1 MCLDHCGMATR
12 LDRMCLIQQQNI
24 QSRRP
29 PQVKYSKNEIHS
41 RVYRIPEIRFEDQRL
56 TSFAGLVI
64 FQSLFYHLNLK
75 ERLWRC
81 FAHLKMSPIFGHH
94 VVVLLLIVHLLIG
107 YRRLREINY
116 YRDDPMVKRLLGLNR
131 IPDVATVSRALATV
145 DGASIEKIR
154 QVCRAIVI
162 ERLRQ
167 ITLYRLTLDFD
178 GSVSSTQGR
187 GVEGTAVGFNKKKKG
202 ARSYYPLFCTIAQT
216 GQVFDVY
223 HRPGNVHDSHE
234 AKGFLLD
241 CIRILRQELPWVKIE
256 IRMDS
261 AFFSDEMVTLID
273 GLGVEFTL
281 SVPFE
286 RFVELKRMIEG
297 RKRWRR
303 FNETW
308 SFFETRWKPK
318 SWSNR
323 YRFLFIRQKCKKIY
337 KGPIQLDLF
346 IPHEYGY
353 EFTVIVTNKQTTMKK
368 VLMFHHGRG
377 YQEKIFGEMKSQS
390 QMDYVA
396 VRRLCGN
403 QLYLMASV
411 LAHNLAREL
420 QIITKPKSRGTTEKR
435 SALWAFEEL
444 GTIRHHLLQRAGR
457 LTEPHGKLTL
467 TMNPNA
473 AVKEDLIQFLDAL
486 KKAA

>member
-1 MCLDHCGMATR
+1 MATR
-12 LDRMCLIQQQNI
+12 LDKMCLTEQQKI
-24 QSRRP
+24 QSWRP
-29 PQVKYSKNEIHS
+29 PQVKYSKNEIYS
-41 RVYRIPEIRFEDQRL
+41 RVRKIPEIKFEDQRL

-81 FAHLKMSPIFGHH
+81 FTHLKVSPIFGHH
-94 VVVLLLIVHLLIG
+94 VTVLLLIVHLLIG
-107 YRRLREINY
+107 YRRLREIDY
-116 YRDDPMVKRLLGLNR
+116 YRDDPMVKRVLGLSR
-131 IPDVATVSRALATV
+131 IPDVATVSRALSTV
-145 DGASIEKIR
+145 DGEGIEKLR
-154 QVCRAIVI
+154 QLCRGMVI
-162 ERLRQ
+162 ERLRK
-167 ITLYRLTLDFD
+167 IPLYRLTLDFD
-178 GSVSSTQGR
+178 GSVYGTRGR

-202 ARSYYPLFCTIAQT
+202 TRSYYPLFCTIAQT

-234 AKGFLLD
+234 ARAFLLA
-241 CIRILRQELPWVKIE
+241 CIELLRKELPGVKIE
-256 IRMDS
+256 VRMDS
-261 AFFSDEMVTLID
+261 AFFSDAMVTLLD

-286 RFVELKRMIEG
+286 RFVELKKMIQE
-297 RKRWRR
+297 RKRWRG
-303 FNETW
+303 FDETW

-318 SWSNR
+318 SWSSQ

-368 VLMFHHGRG
+368 VLRFHHGRG
-377 YQEKIFGEMKSQS
+377 YQEKIFGEMKSQG
-390 QMDYVA
+390 QMDYIA
-396 VRRLCGN
+396 VRSLFGN

-411 LAHNLAREL
+411 LAHNLTREL
-420 QIITKPKSRGTTEKR
+420 QMLTKPKSRGTTEKR
-435 SALWAFEEL
+435 GALWVFEEL

-457 LTEPHGKLTL
+457 LTQPHGKLTL
-467 TMNPNA
+467 TMHPNPA
-473 AVKEDLIQFLDAL
+473 IKEDLLQFLEAL